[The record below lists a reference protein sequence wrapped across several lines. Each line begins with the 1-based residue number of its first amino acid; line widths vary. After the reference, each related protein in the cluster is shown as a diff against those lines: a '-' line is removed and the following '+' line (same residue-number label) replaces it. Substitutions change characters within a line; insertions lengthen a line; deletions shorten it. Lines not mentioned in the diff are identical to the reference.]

1 MLTTFD
7 SRVFRVGRRVDVQY
21 DVWLLLLFRWLGI
34 RWVLW
39 MVDGSCGWSEEI
51 RWVELRFS
59 PSRDPICPSYPIIA
73 WDEADS
79 RGSLRNIVE
88 PSYPVGYIGSLYLL
102 DGSGWPL
109 SAPPSSDLL
118 VAVFIVVTACLP
130 TWHRFASAR
139 RGVLFVYPQRLSS
152 SPYPHPAR
160 PLHLALRI
168 CATPKRSCSTSTRVR
183 CAAPPLVR
191 RHHRSDIVATTTL

>member
-79 RGSLRNIVE
+79 RGSLRNIAVHQLQLQSKARLRYYARE
-88 PSYPVGYIGSLYLL
+88 RSRCREDLRVGGANS
-102 DGSGWPL
+102 
-109 SAPPSSDLL
+109 
-118 VAVFIVVTACLP
+118 
-130 TWHRFASAR
+130 
-139 RGVLFVYPQRLSS
+139 
-152 SPYPHPAR
+152 
-160 PLHLALRI
+160 
-168 CATPKRSCSTSTRVR
+168 
-183 CAAPPLVR
+183 AAPR
-191 RHHRSDIVATTTL
+191 

>member
-1 MLTTFD
+1 M
-7 SRVFRVGRRVDVQY
+7 
-21 DVWLLLLFRWLGI
+21 
-34 RWVLW
+34 W

-109 SAPPSSDLL
+109 SPPPSSDLL

-139 RGVLFVYPQRLSS
+139 RGVLFVFLALDLHAPALQASLVKAA
-152 SPYPHPAR
+152 PYPRPAGGPVAR
-160 PLHLALRI
+160 AGGRFTTASKDSLMLTTWI
-168 CATPKRSCSTSTRVR
+168 VR
-183 CAAPPLVR
+183 GQR
-191 RHHRSDIVATTTL
+191 G

>member
-1 MLTTFD
+1 MYNTT
-7 SRVFRVGRRVDVQY
+7 G
-21 DVWLLLLFRWLGI
+21 WLLLLFCWLEI

-39 MVDGSCGWSEEI
+39 MVGWSEEI

-73 WDEADS
+73 WDAADS

-109 SAPPSSDLL
+109 SPPPSCEVL
-118 VAVFIVVTACLP
+118 V
-130 TWHRFASAR
+130 
-139 RGVLFVYPQRLSS
+139 GVQED
-152 SPYPHPAR
+152 
-160 PLHLALRI
+160 AL
-168 CATPKRSCSTSTRVR
+168 
-183 CAAPPLVR
+183 
-191 RHHRSDIVATTTL
+191 DVAYMDVAE